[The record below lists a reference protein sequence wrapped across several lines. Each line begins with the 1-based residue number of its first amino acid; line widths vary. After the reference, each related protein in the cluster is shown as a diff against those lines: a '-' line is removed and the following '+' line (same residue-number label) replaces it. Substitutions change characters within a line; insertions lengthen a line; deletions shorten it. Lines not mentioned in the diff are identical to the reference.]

1 MAAERRFTNLER
13 RGRVAK
19 IIFNR
24 PEKRNALSRAALTE
38 IASVLDELRN
48 DDQTSVVL
56 TTGAGDDAYCAGR
69 DLKEFPRDRLE
80 PDDRDTRFPTS
91 AYVVGEMIRSYPKIV
106 IAVVNGYCL
115 GAGIT
120 LLLPHDLAIASEEK
134 AKFGLPEVMRGF
146 LPYPIAATI
155 FKSLIPTKFG
165 LEMILTGKN
174 WDAKKALEVGL
185 INKIVPHAQLQEA
198 AWEWGEEIARWDRL
212 TLQYC
217 KKAANS
223 SMETPSIPLAAELV
237 WHVSREHRMMNA
249 EAYEG
254 MRAFLDR
261 KELKATE

>member
-1 MAAERRFTNLER
+1 MAAEKKFTLLEK

-24 PEKRNALSRAALTE
+24 PEKKNALSRAALTE
-38 IASVLDELRN
+38 IASVLDELRE

-56 TTGAGDDAYCAGR
+56 TTGTGDEAYCAGR

-80 PDDRDTRFPTS
+80 LDDRDTRFPTS

-146 LPYPIAATI
+146 LPIPIAATI

-185 INKIVPHAQLQEA
+185 INRIVPHVQLQEA
-198 AWEWGEEIARWDRL
+198 AWEWAEEIARWDRL

-217 KKAANS
+217 KKAAHA

-237 WHVSREHRMMNA
+237 WHISREHRMMNPQA
-249 EAYEG
+249 LEG

>member
-1 MAAERRFTNLER
+1 MATEGKFILLEK

-24 PEKRNALSRAALTE
+24 PEKKNALGRGALREIGAA
-38 IASVLDELRN
+38 LDELRA
-48 DDQTSVVL
+48 DDQISVIL
-56 TTGAGDDAYCAGR
+56 TTGAGDEAYCAGR
-69 DLKEFPRDRLE
+69 DLTEFPRDRLE
-80 PDDRDTRFPTS
+80 PDERDTRSPTS
-91 AYVVGEMIRSYPKIV
+91 AYVVGEMIRNHPKIV

-115 GAGIT
+115 GGGVT

-185 INKIVPHAQLQEA
+185 INRIVPHAQLQDA
-198 AWEWGEEIARWDRL
+198 AWEWAEEIARWDRL

-217 KKAANS
+217 KKAANA
-223 SMETPSIPLAAELV
+223 SMETPSIPLAAEIV
-237 WHVSREHRMMNA
+237 WLIQREHRLMNPQA
-249 EAYEG
+249 LEG

-261 KELKATE
+261 RDLKATE

>member
-1 MAAERRFTNLER
+1 MSVEKKFIVLER

-24 PEKRNALSRAALTE
+24 PEKKNALSRDALREIGAA
-38 IASVLDELRN
+38 LDELRE
-48 DDQTSVVL
+48 DDQVSVIL
-56 TTGAGDDAYCAGR
+56 TTGAGDEAYCAGR

-80 PDDRDTRFPTS
+80 PDHRDTRLPTS
-91 AYVVGEMIRSYPKIV
+91 AYVVGEMIRSHPKIV

-120 LLLPHDLAIASEEK
+120 LLLPHDLAIASDER

-185 INKIVPHAQLQEA
+185 INRVVPHAELQEA
-198 AWEWGEEIARWDRL
+198 AWEWAEEIARWDRL

-217 KKAANS
+217 KKAAHV
-223 SMETPSIPLAAELV
+223 SMETPSIPLSAEMV
-237 WHVSREHRMMNA
+237 WHISREHRMMNPQ
-249 EAYEG
+249 AYDG

>member
-1 MAAERRFTNLER
+1 MAAERRFTLLEK

-24 PEKRNALSRAALTE
+24 PEKKNALSRGALQE
-38 IASVLDELRN
+38 IGSVLDELRN
-48 DDQTSVVL
+48 DDGTSVVL
-56 TTGAGDDAYCAGR
+56 TTGAGDEAYCAGR
-69 DLKEFPRDRLE
+69 DLTEFPRDRLE
-80 PDDRDTRFPTS
+80 AEERDTRNPTS
-91 AYVVGEMIRSYPKIV
+91 AYVVGEMIRNYPKVV

-146 LPYPIAATI
+146 LPYPIIATM
-155 FKSLIPTKFG
+155 FKSLIPTKLG

-185 INKIVPHAQLQEA
+185 INRFVPHAQLQEA

-217 KKAANS
+217 KKAAHAS
-223 SMETPSIPLAAELV
+223 IEAPSVPLAAEIV
-237 WHVSREHRMMNA
+237 WLMQREHSLMNPRA
-249 EAYEG
+249 NNG
-254 MRAFLDR
+254 MHAFLDR

>member
-1 MAAERRFTNLER
+1 MTMERKFILVEK

-19 IIFNR
+19 ITINR
-24 PEKRNALSRAALTE
+24 PEKRNAVSVGTLREIGAA
-38 IASVLDELRN
+38 LDELRD
-48 DDQTSVVL
+48 DDQISVIL
-56 TTGAGDDAYCAGR
+56 TTGAGDEAYCAGR
-69 DLKEFPRDRLE
+69 DLTEFPRDRLE
-80 PDDRDTRFPTS
+80 PDERDTRNPTS
-91 AYVVGEMIRSYPKIV
+91 AYVVGEMIRSHPKIV

-134 AKFGLPEVMRGF
+134 SKFGLPEVMRGF

-185 INKIVPHAQLQEA
+185 INRIVPHAQLQDA
-198 AWEWGEEIARWDRL
+198 AWEWAEEIARWDRL

-223 SMETPSIPLAAELV
+223 SMETPSIPLATEIV
-237 WHVSREHRMMNA
+237 WHVQREHRMMNA
-249 EAYEG
+249 QAFEG

-261 KELKATE
+261 KDLKATE

>member
-1 MAAERRFTNLER
+1 MAAARQFTLLEK

-24 PEKRNALSRAALTE
+24 PEKKNALSRGALTE
-38 IASVLDELRN
+38 IASVLDELRG
-48 DDQTSVVL
+48 DDQISVVL
-56 TTGAGDDAYCAGR
+56 TTGAGDEAYCAGR

-106 IAVVNGYCL
+106 VAVVNGYCL

-185 INKIVPHAQLQEA
+185 INRIVPHAQLQEA
-198 AWEWGEEIARWDRL
+198 AWEWAEEIARWDRL

-217 KKAANS
+217 KKAANA
-223 SMETPSIPLAAELV
+223 SMETPSIPLAADLV
-237 WHVSREHRMMNA
+237 WHISREHRMMNP

>member
-1 MAAERRFTNLER
+1 MAVERKFILLER
-13 RGRVAK
+13 RRRVAK
-19 IIFNR
+19 ITINR
-24 PEKRNALSRAALTE
+24 PEKKNALSVGTLREIGAA
-38 IASVLDELRN
+38 LDELR
-48 DDQTSVVL
+48 DDPEISVIL
-56 TTGAGDDAYCAGR
+56 TTGAGDDTYCAGR
-69 DLKEFPRDRLE
+69 DLREFPRDRFE
-80 PDDRDTRFPTS
+80 PDERDTRNPTS
-91 AYVVGEMIRSYPKIV
+91 AYVVGEMIRSHPKIV

-134 AKFGLPEVMRGF
+134 SKFGLPEVMRGF

-185 INKIVPHAQLQEA
+185 INRIVPHAQLQHA
-198 AWEWGEEIARWDRL
+198 AWQWAEEIARWDML

-223 SMETPSIPLAAELV
+223 SMETPSIPLAAEIV
-237 WHVSREHRMMNA
+237 WHVQREHRMLNA
-249 EAYEG
+249 RAFEG